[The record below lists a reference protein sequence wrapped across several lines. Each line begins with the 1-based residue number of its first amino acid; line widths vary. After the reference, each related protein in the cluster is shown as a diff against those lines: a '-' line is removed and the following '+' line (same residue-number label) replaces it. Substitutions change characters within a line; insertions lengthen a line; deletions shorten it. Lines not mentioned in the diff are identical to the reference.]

1 MLGLTVRIVSYNVR
15 YFSHALKGLASTA
28 TSKARIGQA
37 LSALRPLPDLICLQ
51 EVEKRS
57 IRSGVAHRGLG
68 VETQLEAFMRHLRHA
83 FKEEGVRC
91 PYAAYYFPAHVYGG
105 QRIRL
110 YTTGLAVLVN
120 QQKVHVLDHNMEA
133 PQNITHYG
141 GAPIKRVKQTRIVAH
156 LHVEDQRGHGFHVFN
171 THLSL
176 PTPFRRGFWKGQR
189 MGHGPNQLEEIKAV
203 TAFIRERAHDEAFVL
218 CGDFNA
224 APASPVYHYLTRHAR
239 LSAAQEDLAHID
251 PNHPKGFPTAGF
263 LNLRMHLDHIFGAG
277 VKWVDLHDTAHFD
290 DEQGRFFGL
299 SDHVPLI
306 CTFELARK
314 PAAERSIGR

>member
-28 TSKARIGQA
+28 TSKARIGEA

-57 IRSGVAHRGLG
+57 FRSGVAHRGLG
-68 VETQLEAFMRHLRHA
+68 AETQLEAFMRHLRHA
-83 FKEEGVRC
+83 FKAEGIRC

-105 QRIRL
+105 VKVRL

-120 QQKVHVLDHNMEA
+120 QEKLHVLRHNMES
-133 PQNITHYG
+133 PHNITHYG
-141 GAPIKRVKQTRIVAH
+141 GAPIKKLKQTRIVAH
-156 LHVEDQRGHGFHVFN
+156 LELEDHKGHCFHVFN

-176 PTPFRRGFWKGQR
+176 PSPFRRGFWKGQR
-189 MGHGPNQLEEIKAV
+189 MGHGPNQLDEARSV
-203 TAFIRERAHDEAFVL
+203 TDFIRQCAAGGSYVL

-224 APASPVYHYLTRHAR
+224 APASPVYQYLVDEAG
-239 LSAAQEDLAHID
+239 LVAAQESLAHID
-251 PNHPKGFPTAGF
+251 VKKPKGFPTAGF
-263 LNLRMHLDHIFGAG
+263 LNLRMHLDHLFGAG
-277 VKWVDLHDTAHFD
+277 VKWVDLDGTANFD
-290 DEQGRFFGL
+290 DEQGRFYGL

-306 CTFELARK
+306 ATFELNKQASS
-314 PAAERSIGR
+314 ERSAGR